1 MDLQIIEDYRQA
13 FRDLYLKDDKPEAR
27 KLFYSGMYLYP
38 QQADFFRGY
47 LAARDTSTFITH
59 KQMKDLFS
67 VRHTFGLLSMSIRQP
82 VAFPA
87 LEYKTPFF
95 GYRIRLTSR
104 ARVHAAEAIRLARVG
119 AFNSANMALVET
131 PDENHPLT
139 KLALAVLNFESKR
152 WVDAFVAGQAL
163 EKLPVYNP
171 ATDSPELVDGKPV
184 IDRDLYFIGI
194 FIKGVSLAHLGNN
207 KNAIEHLNFV
217 LKSNNIDL
225 VAEAYRWLA
234 LIARQETRFKDAEE
248 LLERGIEINPT
259 RSLISA
265 RDNVMEMYPITTPEA
280 INNRTSYWDVNTQP
294 AVEVLEEGETQR
306 MHDLVKEAE
315 AELDR
320 QIGMESV
327 KNSIRLMKEEIL
339 FNRQKKKRGIN
350 VTDTTK
356 HLILAGPPGTGK
368 TTIARIIAK
377 LYAGYGVVQNPELI
391 EASRADLI
399 GADEGSTAE
408 MTMEVIKKARGGV
421 LFIDEAPDMIQDRHG
436 QTDFRGQEAVSVL
449 LQEMENHR
457 DDLIVIIAGYDDQ
470 LNRFLATNPGL
481 RSRFA
486 NKILFESYSPEE
498 IADIAEGVARMDDS
512 ILEPRAKQAII
523 DEVSKINGTDP
534 SGIKLLDKLGNGR
547 FARNLIEQATRNRLE
562 RLRGYDYNR
571 VPTGTLMTL
580 TAEDV
585 LSATRSIVNTVLF

>member
-1 MDLQIIEDYRQA
+1 
-13 FRDLYLKDDKPEAR
+13 
-27 KLFYSGMYLYP
+27 
-38 QQADFFRGY
+38 
-47 LAARDTSTFITH
+47 
-59 KQMKDLFS
+59 
-67 VRHTFGLLSMSIRQP
+67 
-82 VAFPA
+82 
-87 LEYKTPFF
+87 
-95 GYRIRLTSR
+95 
-104 ARVHAAEAIRLARVG
+104 
-119 AFNSANMALVET
+119 
-131 PDENHPLT
+131 
-139 KLALAVLNFESKR
+139 
-152 WVDAFVAGQAL
+152 
-163 EKLPVYNP
+163 
-171 ATDSPELVDGKPV
+171 
-184 IDRDLYFIGI
+184 
-194 FIKGVSLAHLGNN
+194 
-207 KNAIEHLNFV
+207 
-217 LKSNNIDL
+217 
-225 VAEAYRWLA
+225 
-234 LIARQETRFKDAEE
+234 
-248 LLERGIEINPT
+248 
-259 RSLISA
+259 
-265 RDNVMEMYPITTPEA
+265 MEMYPITTPEA

-377 LYAGYGVVQNPELI
+377 LYAGYGVVQNSELI